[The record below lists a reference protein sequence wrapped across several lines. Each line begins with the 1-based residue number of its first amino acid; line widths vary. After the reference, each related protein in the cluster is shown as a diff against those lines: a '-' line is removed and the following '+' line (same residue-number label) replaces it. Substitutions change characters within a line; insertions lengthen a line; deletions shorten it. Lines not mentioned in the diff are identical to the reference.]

1 MRVVRPATFSLI
13 LCATALLAC
22 APVPVG
28 LSQNTST
35 APPPPLLPLDTLLAT
50 VDAPVAT
57 AAVADNLA
65 GRAARLRARAAL
77 MRAPVLDPATR
88 ARLAAAIARGDA

>member
-1 MRVVRPATFSLI
+1 MFDPRPALIAVI
-13 LCATALLAC
+13 LCAATLPAC
-22 APVPVG
+22 TPLPDG
-28 LSQNTST
+28 LSSRTST
-35 APPPPLLPLDTLLAT
+35 APPPPLLPLETLLAG

-57 AAVADNLA
+57 DAVADNLA
-65 GRAARLRARAAL
+65 SRAARLRARAAL

>member
-1 MRVVRPATFSLI
+1 MRIHRPAPFCLI

-22 APVPVG
+22 TPLPDG
-28 LSQNTST
+28 LSTRVS
-35 APPPPLLPLDTLLAT
+35 AAEPPPLVPLDNLLAK

-65 GRAARLRARAAL
+65 GRAARLRNRAAL